1 MKNTFLFLATTLV
14 ILLAKSLL
22 VNAQNNQTLA
32 KPMAN
37 KRVEVLKKVIAVAV
51 NPTDNGLKL
60 IDTISLVT
68 KTHNLLLSTLPFPE
82 AVNGTGI
89 LSRYVTYNNNNATVR
104 YSWKAE
110 MQRIKTS
117 DSLAFNKQIGQLQE
131 TVALALPTNVRDTFY
146 TRSDYGEKKMIWQWK
161 PHQNYSIIIQA
172 ASNIKYNSPY
182 EISLEVIVNKTL
194 AQNPKAM
201 LDTLTQKYTALTSN
215 ATTRQAA
222 AAYGLTLFKLLKSE
236 KLSDKEILDKMRPIV
251 MHAATKDMGAAFDII
266 INSQGYLLKDLQK
279 ELTPEQL
286 NAFRAEAKRVVT
298 EFEAKQSGKNIAAKQ
313 VAAPPKPQKQI
324 FNLYYTNDPNPGP
337 NSKYV
342 LINYQDVDGS
352 YNIRNIEFIP
362 KRGPKDKWRVMAV
375 GLDQTVSSLYFTS
388 LGGNWKAVNIR
399 DCFICYGTGTE
410 TRKTPYT
417 YYYEEK
423 GIYNKYTY
431 SGSGYNT
438 TSSTC
443 TSCKGQGY
451 RISLLQ

>member
-1 MKNTFLFLATTLV
+1 MKNISLLRATTLV
-14 ILLAKSLL
+14 ILLGASLF
-22 VNAQNNQTLA
+22 VSAQNNQSLV
-32 KPMAN
+32 KPIAN
-37 KRVEVLKKVIAVAV
+37 QRAEVLKKVIAIAF
-51 NPTDNGLKL
+51 NPTDNGLRL
-60 IDTISLVT
+60 IDTVSLIT

-89 LSRYVTYNNNNATVR
+89 LSRYVTYNNNIANIS

-110 MQRIKTS
+110 MKRIKTS

-131 TVALALPTNVRDTFY
+131 AVALALPTNVRDTFY
-146 TRSDYGEKKMIWQWK
+146 TRIDYGEKKMIWQWK
-161 PHQNYSIIIQA
+161 PHKNYSISVQA
-172 ASNIKYNSPY
+172 TSNINYNSPY
-182 EISLEVIVNKTL
+182 EITLSVDVNKVL
-194 AQNPKAM
+194 AQNPKTM
-201 LDTLTQKYTALTSN
+201 LDTLVNKYTTLTIK

-236 KLSDKEILDKMRPIV
+236 KLSDKEILDKMKPIV
-251 MHAATKDMGAAFDII
+251 MYAANTNMGAAFDII
-266 INSQGYLLKDLQK
+266 INSQGNVLRGLEK

-313 VAAPPKPQKQI
+313 VATPPKPQKQM

-375 GLDQTVSSLYFTS
+375 SLDQTVSSLYFTS

-451 RISLLQ
+451 RISLL